1 MAVWE
6 LDQFKPPQF
15 LGFVRRA
22 YEATPQG
29 FMGQR
34 WLPNLT
40 VDDLAFEYL
49 LGANRRP
56 AMATVLSYDSEAP
69 LAGRSGQGE
78 RIGGELPPIKRKMR
92 LGEKEIIRRYT
103 NPRVG
108 TADQQVALNGV
119 YNDTLDLIESVQA
132 RIEWMALQTLSENVL
147 LYDEDDI
154 KWAFDYGVNG
164 DFQWNIP
171 TKLDNH
177 SRWGNGATNQTIT
190 VGDPWN
196 VPATATYI
204 NDLQKICDLIERTT
218 GQRPVEFVCS
228 RVVLDYMA
236 NSKEIKDLVRG
247 TAAGTTTL
255 MLSDPEIQSVF
266 TRYRLP
272 TIVPYDVTVMR
283 ELEDGS
289 QVEVRPLAQNKAFL
303 TQGRPIGN
311 FLHGPT
317 AESRILANT
326 AYAQL
331 ASGIWA
337 NTYATDEPP
346 AEWTKVAAVA
356 FPTAPEMNRVGQMTL
371 W

>member
-22 YEATPQG
+22 YEAIPQG
-29 FMGQR
+29 FQGQAL
-34 WLPNLT
+34 LPNLN

-56 AMATVLSYDSEAP
+56 AMATVLSFDAEAP
-69 LAGRSGQGE
+69 LGSRRGAGE
-78 RIGGELPPIKRKMR
+78 RIIGELPPIKRKMR

-108 TADQQVALNGV
+108 TNDQQQALNGV
-119 YNDTLDLIESVQA
+119 YNDTLDLIEGVQS
-132 RIEWMALQTLSENVL
+132 RVEWMTFRALSENML
-147 LYDEDDI
+147 IYSEDDI
-154 KWAFDYGVNG
+154 NWAFDYGVNG

-177 SRWGNGATNQTIT
+177 SRWGNGAANQTIP
-190 VGDPWN
+190 VGDAWN
-196 VPATATYI
+196 LPATATYI
-204 NDLQKICDLIERTT
+204 NDLQKICYLIERKT
-218 GQRPVEFVCS
+218 GQRPELLWSS
-228 RVVLDYMA
+228 RVLLDHLA

-272 TIVPYDVTVMR
+272 RIIPYDVTVVR
-283 ELEDGS
+283 ENEDGS
-289 QVEVRPLAQNKAFL
+289 LTEERPLAENKAIL
-303 TQGRPIGN
+303 TQGRPVGN

-317 AESRILANT
+317 AESRVLAGT
-326 AYAQL
+326 QL
-331 ASGIWA
+331 AAQAAGIWA

-356 FPTAPEMNRVGQMTL
+356 FPTIPEMNRVGQITM